1 MEEMMNDSRTVVNPA
16 RQLPEKYEFTFGPK
30 QLQDEYDYLA
40 PDGSEIRLLVRGWR
54 GSVAHCRL
62 PAGSVSAAVAHRMV
76 EEIWYCLSGQGEVW
90 RSFSDKDTVIVFR
103 PGTSLTIPPGTYFQF
118 RNTGAEP
125 LCILITSMPPWP
137 GADEA
142 VPVAGHW

>member
-1 MEEMMNDSRTVVNPA
+1 MEETMTDSRSEAKPA
-16 RQLPEKYEFTFGPK
+16 QQLPEKYEFTFAPK
-30 QLQDEYDYLA
+30 QLQDKYDYLA

-54 GSVAHCRL
+54 DSVAHCTL
-62 PAGSVSAAVAHRMV
+62 PPGSVSTAVARRMV

-90 RSFSDKDTVIVFR
+90 RSFNDKDTVTVFR

-118 RNTGAEP
+118 RNTGDEL

-142 VPVAGHW
+142 VPVTEKW